1 MEKIVDNQMKENC
14 AVTHDIE
21 AIEQRLDVVD
31 HRLDKHGRELDE
43 LRTKIA
49 VTTAI
54 LERIDT
60 TVLKIDAK
68 FDELK
73 ETPGKRWELIIGQ
86 IITILVASFMA
97 YYMTRLGMPT
107 PI

>member
-1 MEKIVDNQMKENC
+1 MEEKDNNQMEKDC
-14 AVTHDIE
+14 AISHDIT
-21 AIEQRLDVVD
+21 ALAQRLDVVD
-31 HRLDKHGRELDE
+31 HRLDKHGHELDE
-43 LRTKIA
+43 LRTKLAI
-49 VTTAI
+49 TSAI
-54 LERIDT
+54 LERIDI

-73 ETPGKRWELIIGQ
+73 ETPSKRWEAIVGQ

-107 PI
+107 PL